1 MPIYPPS
8 NLYISLYIQQF
19 EVEETTC
26 DKADIT
32 QQWQAKLVDTQ
43 RELAEAKR
51 ALDDALK
58 IQVDAVSKA
67 TSIEQEN
74 NTLKKQL
81 EENKESIRNDTTE
94 LQKHLDELTAQVAEE
109 KSNASKNK
117 QVNTQEITNL
127 RSMLR
132 SRDDAIQSLQT
143 RVTNDQEAMTKL
155 EAELDTLRNSNHK
168 EEGGMKVKERVDQ
181 INNLTKDNDEM
192 KQLVEK
198 QNQALKDM
206 TTKYDKQKMEYDEQV
221 KLVKLRGEE
230 IATLK
235 SEKEQVLQ
243 RSNSDSHSRVTTLEV
258 ELQKMNEKVDELTSA
273 LNESMEE
280 LEDLQADVVFKEGR
294 IASLEREIEEASSLL
309 EMRSADDEEKDIST
323 ASSRSPP
330 SSPSGNFKKL
340 RQEIE
345 RVTRERAQLESDHAL
360 QLSLL
365 KSSKDCD
372 MSKIEK
378 ERDDATAQLSAS
390 TEKIANLEKSRKEL
404 EDELKKTR
412 DVMDQLDAEEDQELE
427 ETKAKV
433 SEMQATNDKLYQ
445 DIQELRTKLKTTEDE
460 LSKKEESVQKELR
473 EAQQAL
479 IVLDKERR
487 APAASDDATNAKL
500 KALDEELAA
509 AKGEVFASRTKLG
522 KTVREKDMIISDLKS
537 ELSSKELF
545 ADELKEELESLQL
558 SIETGPSTKNKNYG
572 MSIDPEWHEPDTISQ
587 LKVQVAT
594 LGKEKRMMETELRSK
609 IDTRDSVSFINLSLL
624 TLGMICAVGNHL
636 ILSYHPSNRPL
647 QR

>member
-1 MPIYPPS
+1 
-8 NLYISLYIQQF
+8 
-19 EVEETTC
+19 
-26 DKADIT
+26 
-32 QQWQAKLVDTQ
+32 
-43 RELAEAKR
+43 
-51 ALDDALK
+51 
-58 IQVDAVSKA
+58 
-67 TSIEQEN
+67 
-74 NTLKKQL
+74 
-81 EENKESIRNDTTE
+81 
-94 LQKHLDELTAQVAEE
+94 
-109 KSNASKNK
+109 
-117 QVNTQEITNL
+117 
-127 RSMLR
+127 
-132 SRDDAIQSLQT
+132 
-143 RVTNDQEAMTKL
+143 
-155 EAELDTLRNSNHK
+155 
-168 EEGGMKVKERVDQ
+168 
-181 INNLTKDNDEM
+181 
-192 KQLVEK
+192 
-198 QNQALKDM
+198 M
-206 TTKYDKQKMEYDEQV
+206 TTRYDKQKMEYDEQI

-309 EMRSADDEEKDIST
+309 EMRSADEEKDIAT
-323 ASSRSPP
+323 TSSRSPP

-372 MSKIEK
+372 MSKVEK

-390 TEKIANLEKSRKEL
+390 TEKIATLEKSRKEL

-487 APAASDDATNAKL
+487 APTTTDGAIDVKL

-572 MSIDPEWHEPDTISQ
+572 MSIDPEWHEPDTISK

-609 IDTRDSVSFINLSLL
+609 IDTRDSVSHLFASVL
-624 TLGMICAVGNHL
+624 CAVGNRL
-636 ILSYHPSNRPL
+636 IFLSFPQPSTDHCNISSIFGQSRVHHCRYEVRTKSITKDC
-647 QR
+647 QHQGIIRE